1 VEPLVGEG
9 IDRRIDHISPLSLRP
24 QTSVQRNVGFSS
36 QVQSVRNVQCSRT
49 TTRPAESLQSDVA
62 TIGDRDVEHS
72 RKSDVGF
79 RLGMVIDISRKYL
92 PLAYGV
98 VMIIELSWPRGWKLV
113 IVSLRLVWPKRETT
127 LGR

>member
-1 VEPLVGEG
+1 
-9 IDRRIDHISPLSLRP
+9 
-24 QTSVQRNVGFSS
+24 
-36 QVQSVRNVQCSRT
+36 
-49 TTRPAESLQSDVA
+49 
-62 TIGDRDVEHS
+62 
-72 RKSDVGF
+72 VGF

-98 VMIIELSWPRGWKLV
+98 VMIIEVSWPRGWKLV